1 MCFFITQ
8 IIRQGINGHIGRG
21 LGGFRLC
28 LQPSAPKFRIL
39 SMSEADKGHRS
50 NNDPR
55 SRIEIVQDCV
65 DSEFSDF
72 YQELGLMEISE
83 EARFNRDEILEF
95 IRVALVRGVNMQ
107 AADPGTFNRIDQAL
121 KDESGIGLEQ

>member
-1 MCFFITQ
+1 MGEQ
-8 IIRQGINGHIGRG
+8 DRSSHPDNG
-21 LGGFRLC
+21 
-28 LQPSAPKFRIL
+28 
-39 SMSEADKGHRS
+39 
-50 NNDPR
+50 PR

-95 IRVALVRGVNMQ
+95 IRVALVRGVNVQ
-107 AADPGTFNRIDQAL
+107 AADPATFNRIDQAL

>member
-1 MCFFITQ
+1 
-8 IIRQGINGHIGRG
+8 
-21 LGGFRLC
+21 
-28 LQPSAPKFRIL
+28 
-39 SMSEADKGHRS
+39 MSEADKGHRS